1 MPAVVQFSTTF
12 SPLLPLHR
20 HNNDSTKK
28 HSTYFIK
35 SAKPINYYTHS
46 RAKLEYLRKYRFWA
60 AAWRDKL
67 SFSGLGRGKNGIILS
82 RGRRVVL
89 VKSNNGLKG
98 FGGGG
103 GGAGGGGGGG
113 GKIDGETARVLGN
126 LALAIF
132 LTYLTMNG
140 QLGWLLD
147 AVVSIWL
154 IAVLVPIV
162 GIGALVWW
170 TSRVIVH
177 SNCPNCGNEFQV
189 FKSLND
195 EVKLCPFCSQPFS
208 VEGDKFV
215 RDPVTFSNE
224 STTFDQEFNKFSP
237 RTKKGKKSPGSVVDV
252 EAKIRDAD

>member
-1 MPAVVQFSTTF
+1 MPALVQFSTSF
-12 SPLLPLHR
+12 SPFLPLHR
-20 HNNDSTKK
+20 HTNSSTKN
-28 HSTYFIK
+28 FIK
-35 SAKPINYYTHS
+35 SAKPINYYTNS
-46 RAKLEYLRKYRFWA
+46 RAKPESLRKYRFWA

-98 FGGGG
+98 FR
-103 GGAGGGGGGG
+103 GGGGGGG
-113 GKIDGETARVLGN
+113 RKIDGETVRVLGN

-147 AVVSIWL
+147 AVVSIWSQL

-162 GIGALVWW
+162 GIGALLWW

-224 STTFDQEFNKFSP
+224 STMFDQVFNEFSP
-237 RTKKGKKSPGSVVDV
+237 RTKKGRKSSGSVVDV
-252 EAKIRDAD
+252 EAEIRDAD